1 MTKYTNESLEKI
13 IGNIIFAETRL
24 CPTLTANAMQSI
36 NHQNCV
42 LVVVRG
48 NNYADKK
55 L

>member
-1 MTKYTNESLEKI
+1 MIRYTNESLTRI
-13 IGNIIFAETRL
+13 MQNIIFAETRL
-24 CPTLTANAMQSI
+24 CPTLTANAMQSV

-48 NNYADKK
+48 EQYGDKK